1 LVNKVRMVVAGQV
14 LDAEFSIQEPTIHGS
29 SFSVVIESKNG
40 QGRNP
45 DYYDLLEEIL
55 NLLASHG
62 CVIVQIQLASTV
74 ASKHPQEA
82 RIVPVQCPIHL
93 STWQDYRQ
101 LRILICRAQSQVLT
115 QAATGSGNS
124 HRRIRIE
131 VSSRKPSSEIFGPES
146 IISA

>member
-1 LVNKVRMVVAGQV
+1 MVVAGQV

-29 SFSVVIESKNG
+29 SFSLVIESKNG

-45 DYYDLLEEIL
+45 DYYELLEEIL
-55 NLLASHG
+55 VLLASHG
-62 CVIVQIQLASTV
+62 CVIVQLQLASTV
-74 ASKHPQEA
+74 ASKHPHEA
-82 RIVPVQCPIHL
+82 RIIPLHFPIHL
-93 STWQDYRQ
+93 ATWHDYRS
-101 LRILICRAQSQVLT
+101 LRILICRAQSRVLSH
-115 QAATGSGNS
+115 AATGSGNS